1 MVREFSTKL
10 TKEKKSKNLFKLN
23 FIFSFKFFSLMVASL
38 FVTFFKK
45 NFFLVDGF
53 GVFLLLT
60 IMRGFYKSDGFSKYG
75 LPLSLERG
83 EGV

>member
-1 MVREFSTKL
+1 
-10 TKEKKSKNLFKLN
+10 
-23 FIFSFKFFSLMVASL
+23 MVASL
-38 FVTFFKK
+38 FGTFFKK

-60 IMRGFYKSDGFSKYG
+60 IVRGFYKSDGFSKYG
-75 LPLSLERG
+75 MPLSLERG

>member
-1 MVREFSTKL
+1 
-10 TKEKKSKNLFKLN
+10 
-23 FIFSFKFFSLMVASL
+23 MVASL
-38 FVTFFKK
+38 LGTFFKK

-60 IMRGFYKSDGFSKYG
+60 IVRVFYKSAGFSKYG

>member
-1 MVREFSTKL
+1 
-10 TKEKKSKNLFKLN
+10 
-23 FIFSFKFFSLMVASL
+23 MVASL
-38 FVTFFKK
+38 FRTFFKK

-53 GVFLLLT
+53 RFFLLLT
-60 IMRGFYKSDGFSKYG
+60 IMGGFYKSDGFSKYE